1 MIDQVA
7 RIVISFELVLVIFPR
22 NGKHEVAYHRETYHK
37 KHVAQVLQKEN
48 GKNTIKDKGQL
59 DPKVQAVYINKT
71 GKYRIKYKIAKQRR
85 VILTKRIEQQSN
97 NTDARGKY

>member
-1 MIDQVA
+1 MIDQIA
-7 RIVISFELVLVIFPR
+7 GIIVSLQLVPVVFPGNR
-22 NGKHEVAYHRETYHK
+22 KHEIAYHRKTYNK
-37 KHVAQVLQKEN
+37 DQVTQVLQKEN

-85 VILTKRIEQQSN
+85 VILTKRIEQ
-97 NTDARGKY
+97 